1 MKRYIIVLS
10 LIFLALPQAAFAVP
24 VQCPAG
30 AITTDG
36 IFDPNAQVP
45 SGYGSG
51 SNSFGGLN
59 FSGVGGALAGC
70 LNVGGFATSS
80 LKDLFGSGA
89 KSAASSVGIS
99 TGGQSVPV
107 ADSAVNTQLSKIN
120 EREQCLN
127 GVANAAAKSVL
138 QSFTTKTINWAKTGF
153 DGNPFYVR
161 DIDSYMKSI
170 RDEKVSSFLQDV
182 PNADPVFGIALRSI
196 ITEQVTGFT
205 DGRLTQIMNTPEA
218 REYEAFQN
226 DFTQGG
232 WNAFLNPRNNAVG
245 AYFNAVDRLSSIVDT
260 AKQNVRDEL
269 VQGNGFLS
277 MKKCAEYATNRV
289 APNGTTDKASCI
301 AEYNT
306 DKASEAATCATR
318 ATQILKDGCMQSV
331 NTKYEGLLANCD
343 TAFTDTSGFES
354 TGNSNR
360 CLRYETVT
368 PGALIS
374 NQVSAVLNSP
384 INQSIAADSIN
395 EVVGGFFDSML
406 NNLFSKGL
414 GSLGRSRGST
424 LSGQNVVYDSSG
436 NVLPGVAEA
445 LSIEGVQSSCIDNGY
460 AGDFDISR
468 PQQLRAIIQTQKDYL
483 NRINDNALAAAD
495 IVPALGKLDY
505 CIPGPNP
512 TWKDGL
518 DENFQTF
525 LSSFRVDSKT
535 LNGPLG
541 LFSSTSVAFV
551 ADASLF
557 DKAKSQ
563 YHQIR
568 NFTFSGQGSGS
579 FLGIGG
585 TGQTLDSLDAFL
597 KNGYNTLLS
606 LYTATYNPAS
616 IATAFGAVVPVSDR
630 ATAIAS
636 INESFKETKS
646 LSAYGQIIP
655 QYQLFYSQSD
665 AQSRSNIAELES
677 INAEVLQI
685 VATAKARYLRD
696 HPEVASAINPK
707 TGNRCIDDAYIVNTT
722 PITGA
727 ARQRTNSILPATDIP
742 YSKASN
748 DYFYNTL

>member
-384 INQSIAADSIN
+384 IN
-395 EVVGGFFDSML
+395 
-406 NNLFSKGL
+406 
-414 GSLGRSRGST
+414 
-424 LSGQNVVYDSSG
+424 
-436 NVLPGVAEA
+436 
-445 LSIEGVQSSCIDNGY
+445 
-460 AGDFDISR
+460 
-468 PQQLRAIIQTQKDYL
+468 
-483 NRINDNALAAAD
+483 
-495 IVPALGKLDY
+495 
-505 CIPGPNP
+505 
-512 TWKDGL
+512 
-518 DENFQTF
+518 
-525 LSSFRVDSKT
+525 
-535 LNGPLG
+535 
-541 LFSSTSVAFV
+541 
-551 ADASLF
+551 
-557 DKAKSQ
+557 
-563 YHQIR
+563 
-568 NFTFSGQGSGS
+568 
-579 FLGIGG
+579 
-585 TGQTLDSLDAFL
+585 
-597 KNGYNTLLS
+597 
-606 LYTATYNPAS
+606 LY
-616 IATAFGAVVPVSDR
+616 FG
-630 ATAIAS
+630 
-636 INESFKETKS
+636 
-646 LSAYGQIIP
+646 
-655 QYQLFYSQSD
+655 
-665 AQSRSNIAELES
+665 
-677 INAEVLQI
+677 
-685 VATAKARYLRD
+685 
-696 HPEVASAINPK
+696 H
-707 TGNRCIDDAYIVNTT
+707 
-722 PITGA
+722 
-727 ARQRTNSILPATDIP
+727 
-742 YSKASN
+742 
-748 DYFYNTL
+748 